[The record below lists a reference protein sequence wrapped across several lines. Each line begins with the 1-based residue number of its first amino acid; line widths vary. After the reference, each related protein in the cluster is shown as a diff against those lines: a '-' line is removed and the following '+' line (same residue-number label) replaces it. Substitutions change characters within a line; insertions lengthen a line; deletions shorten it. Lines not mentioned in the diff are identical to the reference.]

1 MKKILYINLVIL
13 LAKLAK
19 SEEILMLI
27 IVQHVKIIYIMDY
40 YKIIILIALGNARII
55 IIIMMRIIL
64 HIALVGMNARMN
76 IKI

>member
-13 LAKLAK
+13 LVKLAK

-40 YKIIILIALGNARII
+40 YKIILLIAMSNAHI

-64 HIALVGMNARMN
+64 PIVLVGMNARVN